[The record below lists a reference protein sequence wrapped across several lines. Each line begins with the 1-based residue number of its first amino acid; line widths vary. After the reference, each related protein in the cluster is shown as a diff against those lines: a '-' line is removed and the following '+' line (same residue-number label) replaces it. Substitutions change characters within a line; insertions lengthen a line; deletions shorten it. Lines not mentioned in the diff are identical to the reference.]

1 MAMTERTR
9 TSPRGRETLFAHLI
23 ASSPAMREV
32 LVTAER
38 AAQTDANVYIYGE
51 NGTGKE
57 LVARAIHY
65 CGARRARPLVTLDC
79 TAIPEGLMVLHHCD
93 VPACVRPDHLY
104 LGTAADNWRDT
115 LARSRR
121 PPTYNNGET
130 NAAAKLTSRDVADI
144 RSRLT
149 AGDSV
154 RSIARTY
161 PVGRTMSQHIKQG
174 RAWAND
180 PSATVAS

>member
-1 MAMTERTR
+1 MERFWTKVNKTPTCWLWTAA
-9 TSPRGRETLFAHLI
+9 TSKGYGKFGMRHGVVRSAHRL
-23 ASSPAMREV
+23 AWEMEV
-32 LVTAER
+32 
-38 AAQTDANVYIYGE
+38 G
-51 NGTGKE
+51 
-57 LVARAIHY
+57 
-65 CGARRARPLVTLDC
+65 P
-79 TAIPEGLMVLHHCD
+79 IPEGLMVLHHCD

-149 AGDSV
+149 AGESV

-161 PVGRTMSQHIKQG
+161 PVGRTMIQHIKHG